1 MAVYFVHKNIKY
13 LSLSFLINP
22 YVNKFYE
29 QMFQII

>member
-1 MAVYFVHKNIKY
+1 MAAYFIQKNTKY

-29 QMFQII
+29 QMFQVI